1 MDTPAVR
8 RFNMLVRVGEFGTAH
23 PDLFPADSLGARTLA
38 EFGDIVDRLR
48 ASVMSESSGRTA
60 ARQGTVS
67 KTAARQTLRG
77 TLEAIARTA
86 RGVAIDTPGIAGGFL
101 VPDGKNDHELA
112 IAARRFVDDATPL
125 AASFVAH
132 GLPASFV
139 ADLQAAL
146 ESFERATSGRARARE
161 SHIGARAGITAAIDA
176 AFAILPR
183 LDAIVEN
190 RVAGDPTLLA
200 AWRFAR
206 HVEGRSGRTAAAA
219 AATAGPAAPAEPAGP
234 TPAPAT
240 PATTVAP
247 AA

>member
-1 MDTPAVR
+1 MNTLAVR
-8 RFNMLVRVGEFGTAH
+8 RFNMLVRVREFGTAH

-38 EFGDIVDRLR
+38 ELGDVVDRLR
-48 ASVMSESSGRTA
+48 ASAMSESSGRNA
-60 ARQGTVS
+60 ARQGAVS

-77 TLEAIARTA
+77 ALEAIARTA
-86 RGVAIDTPGIAGGFL
+86 RGIAVDTAGVAGGFL

-112 IAARRFVDDATPL
+112 IAARRFADDAAPL

-146 ESFERATSGRARARE
+146 ASFERATSGRTTARE
-161 SHIGARAGITAAIDA
+161 AHVGARAGITAAIDA

-200 AWRFAR
+200 AWRSTR
-206 HVEGRSGRTAAAA
+206 HVEGRSVRSEA
-219 AATAGPAAPAEPAGP
+219 AATGEPPAGAEPAAP

-240 PATTVAP
+240 AATIVAP